1 MFNEIAQSLRRNKLL
16 IEVIALAF
24 FMVIAVSGLLAFVLL
39 LASPRLVSSVQTIIG
54 SSRAYI
60 AIPPPYSSDLYNFIF
75 LNNIGHYW
83 NPMRVWV
90 WIPLLGAFSLG
101 LELLLNA
108 VVIGVVASFATITRG
123 ALFTIAGLTPHGIF
137 EIPAFVLEFAGL
149 ARWHLTSTRA
159 LRAKF
164 SGRNVDRPQLKEGLK
179 DTVVLSI
186 FSVVLFALAAYVESY
201 VTPRFLGQ

>member
-1 MFNEIAQSLRRNKLL
+1 LFNKIAQSLRRNKLL
-16 IEVIALAF
+16 VEVIALAF
-24 FMVIAVSGLLAFVLL
+24 FVVITVSAVLAFILL
-39 LASPRLVSSVQTIIG
+39 MASPQLVSSVQTMIG

-60 AIPPPYSSDLYNFIF
+60 VIPPPYSSDLYNFIF

-108 VVIGVVASFATITRG
+108 ILIGVVASFATITRG
-123 ALFTIAGLTPHGIF
+123 ALFTIAALTPHGIF
-137 EIPAFVLEFAGL
+137 ELPAFVLEFAGL

-159 LRAKF
+159 LRARF
-164 SGRNVDRPQLKEGLK
+164 SGRNVDRPQLKEGLE
-179 DTVVLSI
+179 DTVVLST
-186 FSVVLFALAAYVESY
+186 FSIVLFALAAYVESY
-201 VTPRFLGQ
+201 VTPRFLGR